1 MAKDKKATGDKIG
14 PAKGKLG
21 IMIPGMGAVATTFVA
36 GVEAIRKGHAK
47 PIGSMTQMGTVRLGK
62 RTDGRTPKV
71 KDFVPLSNLSDLVF
85 TGWDIFED
93 DMYTAASKAG
103 VLEKNLLDKIK
114 PFLQSVKPRKAV
126 FDRHY
131 VKKLDGH
138 HVKKGKSKMDLA
150 EQLRA
155 DIRDFKKSSGAER
168 LVMIWCGST
177 EILLQQTAAHRS
189 VKSFEKALNETSPDI
204 APSMIYAY
212 AALMEGVPF
221 ANGAPNLT
229 VDLPVMHE
237 LSRRNNA
244 PICGKDFKTGQTLIK
259 TVLAPGLKARML
271 GLDGWFSTNILGNR
285 DGEVLDDPDS
295 FKTKEESK
303 LSVLEYI
310 LQPEVYPQL
319 YKDFSHVVR

>member
-1 MAKDKKATGDKIG
+1 MAKDKKVSGDKIA

-62 RTDGRTPKV
+62 RTESRTPKV
-71 KDFVPLSNLSDLVF
+71 KDFVPLAGLKDLVF

-103 VLEKNLLDKIK
+103 VLEKTLLDKIK

-131 VKKLDGH
+131 VKKLDGK

-150 EQLRA
+150 EQVRA
-155 DIRDFKKSSGAER
+155 DIREFKKSSGADR

-177 EILLQQTAAHRS
+177 EIFLQQTAAHAS
-189 VKSFEKALNETSPDI
+189 TKAFEKALQQSGEDI

-229 VDLPVMHE
+229 VDL
-237 LSRRNNA
+237 S
-244 PICGKDFKTGQTLIK
+244 
-259 TVLAPGLKARML
+259 
-271 GLDGWFSTNILGNR
+271 
-285 DGEVLDDPDS
+285 
-295 FKTKEESK
+295 
-303 LSVLEYI
+303 
-310 LQPEVYPQL
+310 
-319 YKDFSHVVR
+319 